1 MLLGIITGCNFFSFL
16 NKVESETAD
25 RIDWNT
31 FQGRVEDPYP
41 PDVWIE
47 GNNGHQ
53 AMRINYKG
61 TRTEFEY
68 ADFINDQGECD
79 TIRLATA
86 VVLHLERSIAEDP
99 NPLSGALTAEERR
112 RKGLPW

>member
-25 RIDWNT
+25 RIDWTT

-53 AMRINYKG
+53 AMRVNYKG

-68 ADFINDQGECD
+68 ADFTNDQGEYD
-79 TIRLATA
+79 TIALATA
-86 VVLHLERSIAEDP
+86 VVAHLERSIAGDP
-99 NPLSGALTAEERR
+99 DPRSGAQTQEERR
-112 RKGLPW
+112 KKGLPW